1 MLPDPELFRFDDAEC
16 VLLELTRTDLE
27 HQGRAQPHLLAFA
40 GDRIVALV
48 GVRPFEPGEALQAL
62 VEVLSL
68 LLPLDVDRLAL
79 SLPGRAWSLED
90 PIPPVSDDVDLRTPV
105 LLVVVADGHDPDRS
119 VTVSSTLHPFRW
131 QDEGWALDEPYRAD
145 DPAEGE
151 VHRALQVLLA
161 QREELAASADALL
174 LAAQLGRVLLLG
186 HDLVLEP
193 GAMRLLGAKAGV

>member
-1 MLPDPELFRFDDAEC
+1 MLPDPELFRFDDAER
-16 VLLELTRTDLE
+16 VLLDLTRTDLE
-27 HQGRAQPHLLAFA
+27 LDGRAQPHLLAFA
-40 GDRIVALV
+40 ADRVVALV
-48 GVRPFEPGEALQAL
+48 GVRPFGPGEALQAL

-90 PIPPVSDDVDLRTPV
+90 PVVPVSDDIDLRTPV
-105 LLVVVADGHDPDRS
+105 LLVILADGHDPDRPA
-119 VTVSSTLHPFRW
+119 TVASTLHPFRW
-131 QDEGWALDEPYRAD
+131 TDDGWELDEPYRAD
-145 DPAEGE
+145 DPADGE
-151 VHRALQVLLA
+151 VHRALKILLSE
-161 QREELAASADALL
+161 RHELAASADALL